1 VEFRILGTL
10 EVEDQARAVDVRGA
24 KRRALLARLLL
35 SPNQA
40 VPDERLAH
48 DVWLGFPPRGARS
61 TLASHVSL
69 LRKALGPDRIE
80 HRAGGYRLAVHDD
93 ELDAAAFESDV
104 AGGRRAMRVGNT
116 QHAADCLEGGLRR
129 WRGAALVDV
138 DGAFWAHGEIA
149 RLDELRLGAEEALL
163 ETRLSLGQHQAIVA
177 AAEAGVRAEPLREQR
192 WATLMIAL
200 YRSGRQAEALRAF
213 QRLRSL
219 LDEQLGVEPS
229 PGLAQLEEAI
239 VLQSPDLNV
248 TTGPVEVGR
257 SPRSQP
263 SRLEVSTVL
272 MANASSGAA
281 TSRGSD
287 GGSRPL
293 LALMADEITTH
304 GGHRMA
310 METDDV
316 RAVFESPTDGLAAAA
331 SMQVEWAAHR
341 HMSRGAGGLRIGVS
355 IGEVALVDAAW
366 VGEPVDEAYALSTRA
381 RPGQILVTAK
391 VRLMAGSNYR
401 LPFTEAEDARIDH
414 WRAPVPVLSL
424 DWKSTPPGSEQIPLI
439 GVLAESES
447 RFVGRN
453 DELGELQR
461 LAARAEGGQRQ
472 VVLVGGEP
480 GIGKTSLVAEIARQV
495 QSGGGTV
502 LLGGCREV
510 ANAPF
515 QPFIEA
521 LGHYVDHAPTDEL
534 RHHVEQFGGEL
545 TRLLPGLSRR
555 VPDSPP
561 PTRSDD
567 DTERFLAFR
576 AAVGLLAAASR
587 HQLVLLVLEDV
598 HWADHATQ
606 QLLQHLTSS
615 PERMSLLI
623 LGTFRSSEMTPEHP
637 LSDTLAALWRAA
649 NVSRVELAGLSRLEV
664 ADLCRSIAGPAI
676 DEDAVEGFAT
686 DLHRETAGNPFFVG
700 ELLRHL
706 VESGEL
712 VAGGGSGSSS
722 SHPHLRGEL
731 PVSLREVIGQRVHH
745 LGAKGELVLSL
756 AAVIGEAFEL
766 ATLTQ
771 VADMS
776 PDALLDLLERAK
788 RSSLLNE
795 SGTTGSFEFT
805 HALIRRALYGGLQPA
820 RRRQLHSRVAA
831 ALEVEKA
838 PSAVLAHHF
847 LAAGDLEIALRY
859 AERAGYESLDA
870 MAPAESARWLTEACG
885 LHERLHPDEPIRHCD
900 LVTQRGISLR
910 LAGDPS
916 YRHVLLEAVAEA
928 KAVGD
933 GPRMAVAALANTRG
947 YYSAAGESDDERL
960 EALRGALDL
969 LGEADGRLRSL
980 LDATICG
987 ESIFGTSLGDRR
999 ALAGQA
1005 VRRARSTGDPRTILE
1020 VSNRII
1026 EALRYP
1032 TELHDRLE
1040 ETESVLELAYRL
1052 GDPAALFWAIGH
1064 RMRALVEAGR
1074 IEEAA
1079 DHFARMTDVSSEL
1092 AQPFMRWMT
1101 LFTTAQWSLLRGE
1114 STTGERLAE
1123 EAYQLGLE
1131 IGQPDAFNYYATQL
1145 SHVRWQQGRLAE
1157 LVELIEVGAEAN
1169 PGIPGYRGA
1178 LARAYCQADRGPEA
1192 HQLLEEEIEREFSD
1206 LPQDLLWTYG
1216 MVTYAEAAIQLEH
1229 GHAAEIL
1236 YRQMAPFHDQVS
1248 YLGTTCEGP
1257 IAHYLGGLALVLGRH
1272 EAADEHLRSAT
1283 RFAKEARSPF
1293 FGTRASIETGRL
1305 AARRGD
1311 PVGARHHLTEGY
1323 HAAVRGGFAAEAR
1336 RADLALGALV

>member
-1 VEFRILGTL
+1 LEFRILGTL
-10 EVEDQARAVDVRGA
+10 EVEEYARAVDVRGA
-24 KRRALLARLLL
+24 RRRALLARLLL

-48 DVWLGFPPRGARS
+48 DVWLGLPPPGARS

-69 LRKALGPDRIE
+69 LRQALGTDRIE
-80 HRAGGYRLAVHDD
+80 HRAGGYRLAVHDH

-116 QHAADCLEGGLRR
+116 QYAADCLERGLGR

-149 RLDELRLGAEEALL
+149 RLEELRLGAEEALL
-163 ETRLSLGQHQAIVA
+163 ETRLSLGQHQAIAA

-229 PGLAQLEEAI
+229 PNLAQLEEAI
-239 VLQSPDLNV
+239 VLQSPELNV
-248 TTGPVEVGR
+248 TAGPVEVAR
-257 SPRSQP
+257 NPRSQP

-272 MANASSGAA
+272 VANASSGPA
-281 TSRGSD
+281 SPQGSD
-287 GGSRPL
+287 DGSRPL
-293 LALMADEITTH
+293 LGLVADEIAAH
-304 GGHRMA
+304 GGCRMVV
-310 METDDV
+310 ETDDV
-316 RAVFESPTDGLAAAA
+316 RAVFDSPSDGLAAAS
-331 SMQVEWAAHR
+331 SMQMAWAAHR
-341 HMSRGAGGLRIGVS
+341 HPSPDAGGLRIGMS
-355 IGEVALVDAAW
+355 IGEVAPVDAAW
-366 VGEPVDEAYALSTRA
+366 FGEPVDEAYELSARA
-381 RPGQILVTAK
+381 HPGEVLVTAK
-391 VRLMAGSNYR
+391 VRLMAGGNCR
-401 LPFTEAEDARIDH
+401 LPFTEAEDMFLDH
-414 WRAPVPVLSL
+414 SRAPVAVLSL
-424 DWKSTPPGSEQIPLI
+424 GWESTSPGSERIPLV
-439 GVLAESES
+439 GVLESES
-447 RFVGRN
+447 TFVGRT
-453 DELGELQR
+453 DELGELKR
-461 LAARAEGGQRQ
+461 LAGRAEGGQRQ

-521 LGHYVDHAPTDEL
+521 LGYYVDHAPIDEL
-534 RHHVEQFGGEL
+534 RHHVEEFGGEL
-545 TRLLPGLSRR
+545 ARLLPGLSRR
-555 VPDSPP
+555 VPESPS

-587 HQLVLLVLEDV
+587 HQLVLLILEDL

-615 PERMSLLI
+615 PARMSVLI
-623 LGTFRSSEMTPEHP
+623 LGTFRSSEMTPDHP

-649 NVSRVELAGLSRLEV
+649 NVSRVELGGLSRFEV
-664 ADLCRSIAGPAI
+664 EDLCRSIAGPAI
-676 DEDAVEGFAT
+676 DESAVEGFAT

-712 VAGGGSGSSS
+712 IGDDGTGWSSS
-722 SHPHLRGEL
+722 RPHLRGEL
-731 PVSLREVIGQRVHH
+731 PVSLREVIGQRVHR
-745 LGAKGELVLSL
+745 LGTKGERVLSL

-766 ATLTQ
+766 AALTQ

-776 PDALLDLLERAK
+776 PDALLDLLERAQ

-795 SGTTGSFEFT
+795 SGTTGSFVFT
-805 HALIRRALYGGLQPA
+805 HALIRRALYGGLRPA
-820 RRRQLHSRVAA
+820 RRRQLHARVAV
-831 ALEVEKA
+831 ALEAEKA

-847 LAAGDLEIALRY
+847 LAAGDSELALRY
-859 AERAGYESLDA
+859 AERAGYESLDV
-870 MAPAESARWLTEACG
+870 MAPAESARWLAEACS
-885 LHERLHPDEPIRHCD
+885 LHERLHPDEPLRHCD
-900 LVTQRGISLR
+900 LITQRGISLR

-916 YRHVLLEAVAEA
+916 HRLVLLEAVAAA
-928 KAVGD
+928 KAAGD
-933 GPRMAVAALANTRG
+933 GRRMAVAALANTRG
-947 YYSAAGESDDERL
+947 YYSAAGASDDERL
-960 EALRGALDL
+960 EALRDALEL
-969 LGEADGRLRSL
+969 LGFADGRLRSL
-980 LDATICG
+980 LHATICS
-987 ESIFGTSLGDRR
+987 ESIFGTSLAARR
-999 ALAGQA
+999 SLARQA
-1005 VRRARSTGDPRTILE
+1005 VQHARATGDPGTIIE
-1020 VSNRII
+1020 VYNLVF

-1032 TELHDRLE
+1032 TELHDRLQ
-1040 ETESVLELAYRL
+1040 ETGSVLELAYQL
-1052 GDPAALFWAIGH
+1052 GDPAALFWAIGN
-1064 RMRALVEAGR
+1064 RMRTLVEAGR
-1074 IEEAA
+1074 VEEAA
-1079 DHFARMTDVSSEL
+1079 EHFARMADVSSEL
-1092 AQPFMRWMT
+1092 GQPVMRWMT
-1101 LFTTAQWSLLRGE
+1101 LFTTAMWSLLRGE

-1131 IGQPDAFNYYATQL
+1131 IGQPDAFNYYATQI

-1169 PGIPGYRGA
+1169 PGIPAYRGA
-1178 LARAYCQADRGPEA
+1178 LARAYCQADRGSEA
-1192 HQLLEEEIEREFSD
+1192 RQLLEEEIGREFSD
-1206 LPQDLLWTYG
+1206 LPQDLLWSYG

-1229 GHAAEIL
+1229 RDAAEIL
-1236 YRQMAPFHDQVS
+1236 YALMAPFPDQVS

-1272 EAADEHLRSAT
+1272 DAADEHLRAAT
-1283 RFAKEARSPF
+1283 RFAEEARSPF
-1293 FGTRASIETGRL
+1293 FGTRASIETGSL
-1305 AARRGD
+1305 AARCGD
-1311 PVGARHHLTEGY
+1311 PVRARHHLTEGY
-1323 HAAVRGGFAAEAR
+1323 QAAVRGGFAAEAR

>member
-1 VEFRILGTL
+1 MEFRILGTL
-10 EVEDQARAVDVRGA
+10 EVEDHAGVVDVRGA
-24 KRRALLARLLL
+24 RRRALLARLLL
-35 SPNQA
+35 SANQA

-69 LRKALGPDRIE
+69 LRKALGTDRIG
-80 HRAGGYRLAVHDD
+80 HRAGGYCLAVHDH

-116 QHAADCLEGGLRR
+116 QYAADCLERGLRR
-129 WRGAALVDV
+129 WRGSALIDV
-138 DGAFWAHGEIA
+138 DDAFWAHGEIA
-149 RLDELRLGAEEALL
+149 RLEELRLGAEEALL

-192 WATLMIAL
+192 WAVLMIAL

-229 PGLAQLEEAI
+229 PNLARLEEAI
-239 VLQSPDLNV
+239 VLQSPDLDLA
-248 TTGPVEVGR
+248 TAPVETSR
-257 SPRSQP
+257 HLRSQP

-272 MANASSGAA
+272 VANASSLAA
-281 TSRGSD
+281 APQGSD

-293 LALMADEITTH
+293 LALMVDEITAH

-316 RAVFESPTDGLAAAA
+316 RAVFDSPTDGLAAAI
-331 SMQVEWAAHR
+331 SMQLEWAAHR
-341 HMSRGAGGLRIGVS
+341 HMSNGAGGLRIGMS
-355 IGEVALVDAAW
+355 IGEVALVDGAW
-366 VGEPVDEAYALSTRA
+366 VGEPVEEAYQLSTRA
-381 RPGQILVTAK
+381 HPGEVLVTAK
-391 VRLMAGSNYR
+391 VRLMAGSNCR
-401 LPFTEAEDARIDH
+401 LTFSEAEDAHIDH
-414 WRAPVPVLSL
+414 SRVPVPVLSL
-424 DWKSTPPGSEQIPLI
+424 DWALTPPGSEQIPLI
-439 GVLAESES
+439 GVLAESQS
-447 RFVGRN
+447 AFVGRT
-453 DELGELQR
+453 DELEELQR
-461 LAARAEGGQRQ
+461 LAGRAEGGQRQ

-480 GIGKTSLVAEIARQV
+480 GIGKTSLVAEIARHV

-521 LGHYVDHAPTDEL
+521 LGYYVDHAPDDEL
-534 RHHVEQFGGEL
+534 RQHVDQFGGEL
-545 TRLLPGLSRR
+545 ARLLPGLSRR

-587 HQLVLLVLEDV
+587 NQLVLLVLEDV

-615 PERMSLLI
+615 PERMSVLI

-649 NVSRVELAGLSRLEV
+649 NVSRLELGGLSRSEV
-664 ADLCRSIAGPAI
+664 EDLCRSLAGPAI
-676 DEDAVEGFAT
+676 DDGAVEGFSAH
-686 DLHRETAGNPFFVG
+686 LHRETAGNPFFVG
-700 ELLRHL
+700 ELLRYL
-706 VESGEL
+706 VESGE
-712 VAGGGSGSSS
+712 VIRDHDTGWS
-722 SHPHLRGEL
+722 SHPDPRGEL
-731 PVSLREVIGQRVHH
+731 PVSLREVIGQRVHR
-745 LGAKGELVLSL
+745 LGTKGELVLSL
-756 AAVIGEAFEL
+756 AAVIGESFEL

-776 PDALLDLLERAK
+776 PDALLDLLERGQ

-820 RRRQLHSRVAA
+820 RRRQLHARVAV
-831 ALEVEKA
+831 ALEAEKA
-838 PSAVLAHHF
+838 AAAVLAHHF
-847 LAAGDLEIALRY
+847 IAAGDHEIALRY

-870 MAPAESARWLTEACG
+870 MAPAESARWLAEACS
-885 LHERLHPDEPIRHCD
+885 LHERLHPDEPLRHCD

-916 YRHVLLEAVAEA
+916 HRQVLLEAVAA
-928 KAVGD
+928 ARAAGD
-933 GPRMAVAALANTRG
+933 GQRMAVAALANTRG
-947 YYSAAGESDDERL
+947 YYSAAGENDDERL
-960 EALRGALDL
+960 EALRDALQL
-969 LGEADGRLRSL
+969 LGDADARLRSL
-980 LDATICG
+980 LHATICS
-987 ESIFGTSLGDRR
+987 ESIFGTTLAARR
-999 ALAGQA
+999 ALARQA
-1005 VRRARSTGDPRTILE
+1005 VQLARSTGDPRTVIE
-1020 VSNRII
+1020 VYNLVF
-1026 EALRYP
+1026 EALRFP
-1032 TELHDRLE
+1032 TELPDRLD
-1040 ETESVLELAYRL
+1040 ETGSVLELAYHL
-1052 GDPAALFWAIGH
+1052 GDPAAQFWAIGN
-1064 RMRALVEAGR
+1064 RMRTLVEAGR
-1074 IEEAA
+1074 VEEAA
-1079 DHFARMTDVSSEL
+1079 EHFARMSEVSSEL
-1092 AQPFMRWMT
+1092 GQPVMRWMT

-1114 STTGERLAE
+1114 SATGERLAE

-1131 IGQPDAFNYYATQL
+1131 IGQPDAFNYFATQL

-1157 LVELIEVGAEAN
+1157 LVELIEVGTEAN
-1169 PGIPGYRGA
+1169 PGIPAYRGA
-1178 LARAYCQADRGPEA
+1178 LARAYCQADRGSDA
-1192 HQLLEEEIEREFSD
+1192 HRLLEEEIARDFSD

-1216 MVTYAEAAIQLEH
+1216 IVTYAEAAIQLEH
-1229 GHAAEIL
+1229 GEAAEIL
-1236 YRQMAPFHDQVS
+1236 YGQMAPFADQVS

-1272 EAADEHLRSAT
+1272 DAADEHLRAAT
-1283 RFAKEARSPF
+1283 RFAEEARSPF

-1305 AARRGD
+1305 AARCGD
-1311 PVGARHHLTEGY
+1311 PVRARRHLAGGY
-1323 HAAVRGGFAAEAR
+1323 EAAVRGGFAAEAR
-1336 RADLALGALV
+1336 RADTALAALV